1 MSIAPCPPASQAVHG
16 VVVFE
21 PALFKVAFPEFA
33 TVDDLR
39 LQAYFDRAELQLN
52 NSCGSRV
59 RNAVLREKLL
69 NLLVAHFAALYS
81 GVSGQPPSGLVGR
94 ISEGQE
100 GTVSASV
107 DWGALISPSQAY
119 YLQTPWG
126 AEYWQATA
134 RFRQAV
140 YLPAPSNGC
149 GPGFGAG
156 VGIGPTGW
164 GYCGYNGGSS

>member
-1 MSIAPCPPASQAVHG
+1 MSIAPCPPSSAAVHG

-21 PALFKVAFPEFA
+21 PAIFKAKYPAFA
-33 TVDDLR
+33 TVDDTE
-39 LQAYFDRAELQLN
+39 LQNYFDRAELQLN

-69 NLLVAHFAALYS
+69 MLLVAHFAALYS
-81 GVSGQPPSGLVGR
+81 GTNGQPPAGVVGR
-94 ISEGQE
+94 ISSAQE
-100 GTVSASV
+100 GTVSADV
-107 DWGALISPSQAY
+107 DWGADISPSQAY
-119 YLQTPWG
+119 YLQTQWG

-140 YLPAPSNGC
+140 YLPAPSNNCYG
-149 GPGFGAG
+149 GAP
-156 VGIGPTGW
+156 GIGPMGN